1 MNQSASKLYMREFW
15 AAMAAYVVVLPVSI
29 TLIIASPPSAW
40 WRISAGT
47 GSGDPRALRSEGISA
62 LF

>member
-1 MNQSASKLYMREFW
+1 MREFW